1 MLLVQITRKK
11 TEKLS
16 VERLIN
22 MFTYS
27 LHDIR
32 QLQQFKGIPEL
43 SLIEKKYDAAILK
56 EAFTIGM
63 DIDDGYVYEYH
74 LHRPLSSKVPVM
86 GFVMKGSYR
95 KDAEFRKS
103 AAYTPEA
110 QILSSLRSDVSLTR
124 ELCSLSGTSFDYS
137 KMLEE
142 ERERDREDIDSV
154 EEDFDENT
162 KLIEMMTAFLIQAR
176 GNPYNEWGNFRNYK
190 EWHNG

>member
-1 MLLVQITRKK
+1 
-11 TEKLS
+11 
-16 VERLIN
+16 
-22 MFTYS
+22 MFVLS
-27 LHDIR
+27 LHDVR

-43 SLIEKKYDAAILK
+43 SLIEKKHDKAIL
-56 EAFTIGM
+56 EQAFTIGM
-63 DIDDGYVYEYH
+63 DIEDGYSYEYH

-86 GFVMKGSYR
+86 GFVLKGSYR

-137 KMLEE
+137 KMVETDAE
-142 ERERDREDIDSV
+142 KDREDIDSV

-176 GNPYNEWGNFRNYK
+176 GNPYNEWGNFKSYR
-190 EWHNG
+190 EWHEK

>member
-1 MLLVQITRKK
+1 
-11 TEKLS
+11 
-16 VERLIN
+16 
-22 MFTYS
+22 MFTLS

-43 SLIEKKYDAAILK
+43 SLIEKKHDKAILK

-63 DIDDGYVYEYH
+63 DIEDGFCYEYH
-74 LHRPLSSKVPVM
+74 LHRPLSSKVPIM
-86 GFVMKGSYR
+86 GFVLKGSYR

-137 KMLEE
+137 KMVETDAE
-142 ERERDREDIDSV
+142 KDREDIDSV
-154 EEDFDENT
+154 EEDFVENT

-176 GNPYNEWGNFRNYK
+176 GNPYNDYGNFRNYK
-190 EWHNG
+190 EWQDG

>member
-1 MLLVQITRKK
+1 
-11 TEKLS
+11 
-16 VERLIN
+16 
-22 MFTYS
+22 MFTLS

-43 SLIEKKYDAAILK
+43 SLIEKKHDKAILK

-63 DIDDGYVYEYH
+63 DIEDGFCYEYH
-74 LHRPLSSKVPVM
+74 LHRPLSSKVPIM
-86 GFVMKGSYR
+86 GFVLKGSYR

-142 ERERDREDIDSV
+142 ERERDREDVDSV

-176 GNPYNEWGNFRNYK
+176 GNCYNEWGNFKSFK
-190 EWHNG
+190 EWHNV

>member
-1 MLLVQITRKK
+1 
-11 TEKLS
+11 
-16 VERLIN
+16 
-22 MFTYS
+22 MFCLS

-43 SLIEKKYDAAILK
+43 SLICKEHDKAILK

-63 DIDDGYVYEYH
+63 DIDDGFCYEYH

-86 GFVMKGSYR
+86 GFVLKGSYR

-154 EEDFDENT
+154 EEDFDENA
-162 KLIEMMTAFLIQAR
+162 KLIEMMTAFLTQAR
-176 GNPYNEWGNFRNYK
+176 GNPYNSYGNFKTQK
-190 EWHNG
+190 EWLEQ